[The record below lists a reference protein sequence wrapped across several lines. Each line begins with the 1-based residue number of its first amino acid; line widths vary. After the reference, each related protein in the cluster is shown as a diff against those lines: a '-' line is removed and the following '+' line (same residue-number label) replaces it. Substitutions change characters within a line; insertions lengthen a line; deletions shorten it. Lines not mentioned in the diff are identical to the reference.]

1 MQPVLASAIA
11 DYAALAGGVPTSNPV
26 AAMGEPMLALQER
39 DPERAFAVFDWY
51 LTSTDP
57 WVRAAVPLLRGSFGR
72 LLGHIDWAESGC
84 RESLAAFRAIGES
97 WGAASVLIQ
106 LAELAQLRGD
116 HATAIAAVEEAGS
129 LGRRLGAWGDL
140 TYIDGMLAAIR
151 LRMGDLDHAR
161 ADLERAERAA
171 SERSASFNDIGAWLT
186 LVRAELHCR
195 EGDLAAAAG
204 SCERVLAWLD
214 EKASP
219 WWDGMRA
226 HLRAR
231 AALVVLAEGDE
242 ARCRALLAA
251 ALGAAADWVER
262 PALATVMDAIA
273 VFVLQAG
280 GSARAEQERAALAA
294 TLLGA
299 GHTIRGAFDE
309 GSLDAPGARD
319 AARGLLGEAG
329 FDAAYERGRALGR
342 DETLAMASGAVG
354 LPGQVLRR

>member
-1 MQPVLASAIA
+1 VQPTLVSAIA
-11 DYAALAGGVPTSNPV
+11 DYASLAGGVPTSNPV

-39 DPERAFAVFDWY
+39 DPERAFAIFDRY
-51 LTSTDP
+51 MTSPDP
-57 WVRAAVPLLRGSFGR
+57 WIRAAVPLLRGSFGR
-72 LLGHIDWAESGC
+72 LLGHVDWAESGC
-84 RESLAAFRAIGES
+84 RESLAAFRALGEA

-116 HATAIAAVEEAGS
+116 HATAIAAIEEAGS
-129 LGRRLGAWGDL
+129 YGRQLGAWGDL

-151 LRMGDLDHAR
+151 LKMGDLEHAR

-171 SERSASFNDIGAWLT
+171 SERSASLDDMRAWLA

-195 EGDLAAAAG
+195 EGNLAAAAR

-214 EKASP
+214 EKPSP

-280 GSARAEQERAALAA
+280 GSARAE
-294 TLLGA
+294 
-299 GHTIRGAFDE
+299 
-309 GSLDAPGARD
+309 
-319 AARGLLGEAG
+319 
-329 FDAAYERGRALGR
+329 
-342 DETLAMASGAVG
+342 
-354 LPGQVLRR
+354 